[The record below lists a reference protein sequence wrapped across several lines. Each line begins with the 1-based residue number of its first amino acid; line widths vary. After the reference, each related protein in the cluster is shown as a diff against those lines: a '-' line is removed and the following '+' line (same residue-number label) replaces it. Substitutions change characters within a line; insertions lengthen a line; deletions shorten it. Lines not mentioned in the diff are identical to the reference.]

1 MKKVGS
7 ILELS
12 NARTREERIFDY
24 QMKIAELEHIQS
36 YAKSK
41 ENEKLI
47 SNYKQQ
53 INYENR
59 PSAFRG
65 CNY

>member
-1 MKKVGS
+1 M
-7 ILELS
+7 ELS
-12 NARTREERIFDY
+12 KALTKEERIFDY
-24 QMKIAELEHIQS
+24 EMKIAELEHIQS
-36 YAKSK
+36 YDYSN
-41 ENEKLI
+41 ENAKLI

-65 CNY
+65 LNY

>member
-1 MKKVGS
+1 MK
-7 ILELS
+7 LS
-12 NARTREERIFDY
+12 KAMTKEERIFDY
-24 QMKIAELEHIQS
+24 KMAIADLEHVQS
-36 YAKSK
+36 YDYSK

-53 INYENR
+53 IDYENR

>member
-1 MKKVGS
+1 M
-7 ILELS
+7 ELS
-12 NARTREERIFDY
+12 KAVTKEERIFDY
-24 QMKIAELEHIQS
+24 NMKIAELEHIQT
-36 YAKSK
+36 YAHSK

-47 SNYKQQ
+47 SDYRSQ
-53 INYENR
+53 IAYENR

>member
-1 MKKVGS
+1 MK
-7 ILELS
+7 LS
-12 NARTREERIFDY
+12 KALTKEERVFDY
-24 QMKIAELEHIQS
+24 KMAIAELEHIQS
-36 YAKSK
+36 YDYSK
-41 ENEKLI
+41 ENERLI